1 MQTYANELAREEVAH
16 VTLLFNTLRSLG
28 MNPKCPLV
36 NLDTAFEAAAEAALG
51 TNGVTLTPVFDG
63 ISNDIFFLAAS
74 FLFEDLGGSAYLG
87 GVNLTQDATFRII
100 AAQIGNEESYHSGA
114 IRLLAYMSKDAS
126 PYYGKTVLEVTTGIA
141 NAKNKLANASLTYP
155 ITTSQGSA
163 FANGDSSALI
173 PVATFK
179 QVLTVATLGAA
190 NYQGGFFP
198 NGTNGQ
204 AVFL

>member
-1 MQTYANELAREEVAH
+1 
-16 VTLLFNTLRSLG
+16 
-28 MNPKCPLV
+28 LV

-51 TNGVTLTPVFDG
+51 VTTPLSPTFDG
-63 ISNDIFFLAAS
+63 VSNDVFFLAAS
-74 FLFEDLGGSAYLG
+74 FLFEDLGASAYLG
-87 GVNLTQDATFRII
+87 GVNATQDAAYRII

-114 IRLLAYMSKDAS
+114 IRLLAFQSKDYS
-126 PYYGKTVLEVTTGIA
+126 PYYGKSVLEVTTGIA
-141 NAKNKLANASLTYP
+141 NAKNKLANATLTYP
-155 ITTSQGSA
+155 IATANGGSA

-179 QVLTVATLGAA
+179 QVITVATLGAP

-198 NGTNGQ
+198 SGTNGQ